1 VADEVT
7 KQSNEAWEA
16 VAPAW
21 DRNRAR
27 IFEATRAISDRLI
40 ALIDPRPGQTILEL
54 AAGTGETGFLLAGR
68 LGADGRLISSDYSE
82 SMVEAARRGAA
93 ARGLKQVECRVMDAQ
108 SLDLPDGAVDAVLTR
123 FGLMLVAE
131 PSRALSEAHRVLR
144 PGGRL
149 AYAVWG
155 RPDAN
160 PWIMLLA
167 SAVLQTGHVLG
178 GDPFGPGGLF
188 SLAEPERNRQ
198 LMTAACFAEVAVEER
213 NGAMR
218 VDDIDDYWDF
228 QASISGPIA
237 ILLAGLTSDE
247 RAAVRAAF
255 RSNAEPYRRDGG
267 YELPFRTVIVN
278 AAR

>member
-7 KQSNEAWEA
+7 KQSHQAWEA

-27 IFEATRAISDRLI
+27 IFEATRAISDRLV

-54 AAGTGETGFLLAGR
+54 AAGTGETGFLLTGP
-68 LGADGRLISSDYSE
+68 LGADGRLISSDFSE

-93 ARGLKQVECRVMDAQ
+93 ARGLNQVECRVMDAQ

-131 PSRALSEAHRVLR
+131 PSRALAEAYRVLR

-155 RPDAN
+155 MPDAN
-160 PWIMLLA
+160 PWITLLA
-167 SAVLQTGHVLG
+167 LAVLQTGHVLG
-178 GDPFGPGGLF
+178 GEPFGPGGPF

-198 LMTAACFAEVAVEER
+198 LVAAAGFAEVAVEER

-237 ILLAGLTSDE
+237 DLLAGLTSDE
-247 RAAVRAAF
+247 GAAVRAAF
-255 RSNAEPYRRDGG
+255 RSNAEPYRRGG
-267 YELPFRTVIVN
+267 VYELPFRMVIVN
-278 AAR
+278 AVR